1 MKLNVPSTVTA
12 TIGGWSG
19 ASQGLS
25 NEMFSYGQEAL
36 DGSEVVQQLYR
47 SSQRIHKHLI
57 TLEQQ
62 RARGNVVAF
71 G

>member
-1 MKLNVPSTVTA
+1 MPSTVTA
-12 TIGGWSG
+12 SIGLCSG
-19 ASQGLS
+19 ASLGLS
-25 NEMFSYGQEAL
+25 NEMLSYGEESL

-47 SSQRIHKHLI
+47 SSQRVHKHLI

-71 G
+71 GQRA

>member
-1 MKLNVPSTVTA
+1 ML
-12 TIGGWSG
+12 
-19 ASQGLS
+19 
-25 NEMFSYGQEAL
+25 SYGQEAL
-36 DGSEVVQQLYR
+36 DGTEVVQQLYR
-47 SSQRIHKHLI
+47 SSLRVYKHLI